1 MMRVIFITFVFIA
14 MAFLFSN
21 VSDHVCDSFPSF
33 EREISFV
40 FGAACITFNSIIGDL
55 FKR

>member
-14 MAFLFSN
+14 MASLFLN
-21 VSDHVCDSFPSF
+21 VSDHVCDSFPLF
-33 EREISFV
+33 DREISFI
-40 FGAACITFNSIIGDL
+40 FGSLCITFNSIIGDL